1 MARLTQI
8 LREALDAQ
16 TRHDWVLAASLYGS
30 AELLEPIDHRL
41 STNLANVFW
50 LADKPQQ
57 ALAPM
62 LRATALAPGEALP
75 KRGLGNVL
83 RDLNDFEGAVA
94 AYEESFRSNSDP
106 LTAWNLSQALIGLE
120 RYGEA
125 FAVAEARLSL
135 PEMRPYRSS
144 PYLAAEPSL
153 NSLANQGP
161 LHVWSEQGFGDTLQ
175 YLRWVC
181 VLCRHENQLCIEVE
195 SQLERLILEGL
206 AWLPHPPQVA
216 VKVGDGESPDPV
228 DSPQGALMSLPHH
241 LGGAPLTKDLFEAD
255 GQRGWQGYLRSP
267 GWPICPRQAHPRV
280 GLVWAAGRKLDD
292 PFAAREYRKRT
303 LPPETLAALIEGL
316 HGQGA
321 QLSNLQIGPDRD
333 QAMPWADLFVDAL
346 PAQADFAA
354 TAAWI
359 RQLDLLISVDT
370 ASAHLAGALGHPCWM
385 LLPYS
390 ADPRWLRDR
399 SDSPWYPSLRLFRQP
414 QTGQWQPVIEQV
426 LSAFRPWWQQASS

>member
-8 LREALDAQ
+8 LREALDAE

-30 AELLEPIDHRL
+30 AELLVPIDHRL

-83 RDLNDFEGAVA
+83 RDLNDFEGAVE
-94 AYEESFRSNSDP
+94 AYEESFRINPVP
-106 LTAWNLSQALIGLE
+106 LTAWNLSQSLIGLE

-125 FAVAEARLSL
+125 FAAAEARLSVT
-135 PEMRPYRSS
+135 EMRPYR
-144 PYLAAEPSL
+144 PAPHFAVDQCLMDL
-153 NSLANQGP
+153 VGQGP
-161 LHVWSEQGFGDTLQ
+161 VNVWSEQGFGDTVQ
-175 YLRWVC
+175 YLRWIF
-181 VLCRHENQLCIEVE
+181 VLCQQENQLCIEVE
-195 SQLERLILEGL
+195 WQLERLIIEGL
-206 AWLPHPPQVA
+206 AWLPYPPQVA
-216 VKVGDGESPDPV
+216 VKACEGVAPDPV

-241 LGGAPLTKDLFEAD
+241 LGGAPLVKDLFVVNGHGD
-255 GQRGWQGYLRSP
+255 WQGYLRSP
-267 GWPICPRQAHPRV
+267 SWPTCPRQAHPRV

-292 PFAAREYRKRT
+292 PFTAREYRKRS
-303 LPPETLAALIEGL
+303 LPMEALAQLIEGL

-321 QLSNLQIGPDRD
+321 ELSNLQIGPDRD
-333 QAMPWADLFVDAL
+333 QAKPWSDWFVDAL
-346 PAQADFAA
+346 SAGADFAD

-414 QTGQWQPVIEQV
+414 QTGEWEPVIEQ
-426 LSAFRPWWQQASS
+426 LLEAFMPWWQQASS

>member
-8 LREALDAQ
+8 LREALDAE

-41 STNLANVFW
+41 STNLANVLW

-83 RDLNDFEGAVA
+83 RE
-94 AYEESFRSNSDP
+94 
-106 LTAWNLSQALIGLE
+106 
-120 RYGEA
+120 EA
-125 FAVAEARLSL
+125 FAVAEARRSL
-135 PEMRPYRSS
+135 PEMRPERSS
-144 PYLAAEPSL
+144 PYRAAEPSL

-181 VLCRHENQLCIEVE
+181 VLCRYENQLCIEVE

-216 VKVGDGESPDPV
+216 VKVCDGESPDPV

-267 GWPICPRQAHPRV
+267 GWPTCPRQAHPRV

-316 HGQGA
+316 HAQGA

-414 QTGQWQPVIEQV
+414 DTGQWKSVIEQLLNV
-426 LSAFRPWWQQASS
+426 FMPWWRQASS